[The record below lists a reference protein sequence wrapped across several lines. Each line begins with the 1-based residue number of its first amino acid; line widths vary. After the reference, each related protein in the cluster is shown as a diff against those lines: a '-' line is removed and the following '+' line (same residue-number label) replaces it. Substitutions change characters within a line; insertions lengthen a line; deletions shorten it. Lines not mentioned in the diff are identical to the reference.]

1 MVQFRE
7 PVEVAQLFLYHT
19 KIWGE
24 AFADR
29 CELFVQDPGG
39 AYRSLRQFRH
49 RQPWSSIE
57 FPATKAQRFKL
68 VFQTFDNFAKYVVQQ
83 KLKIRELQLLP
94 KDRKPTFLLISDWD
108 NQAGYIR
115 HDSHGGE
122 PPGGPDREYLD
133 QPDDRRSGPPGG
145 GTPYLGEFIPAA
157 AIVLAVDEIRTAGS
171 RANRCFPR
179 AGK

>member
-68 VFQTFDNFAKYVVQQ
+68 VFQTFDNFAKYVVSQ
-83 KLKIRELQLLP
+83 ILP
-94 KDRKPTFLLISDWD
+94 DPETDPWAEALSRLAEFTQ
-108 NQAGYIR
+108 QAGR
-115 HDSHGGE
+115 
-122 PPGGPDREYLD
+122 
-133 QPDDRRSGPPGG
+133 DRRTPGP
-145 GTPYLGEFIPAA
+145 A
-157 AIVLAVDEIRTAGS
+157 RS
-171 RANRCFPR
+171 
-179 AGK
+179 